1 MNLREELGL
10 TTKTSSQDIET
21 EKQDVGLGI
30 REELGLAPIKKDQK
44 KKRGFASQKLAQPE
58 GFAEDYIGQVSPF
71 MQTGQETPLGRLP
84 KEEVPID
91 GAIEMLGGQEI
102 SKPVRFRE
110 PGFYSMR
117 VTEEQDI
124 ESPFREDFKKSA
136 VPEIRQGKEGDQAT
150 ISGAIKKSIH
160 HYINEFGAGMPGY
173 VGEKILGEPVVEEA
187 KGLEKIPVGVAGTA
201 GFIGGLP
208 GQLFKSVI
216 KGITEVAPKLAL
228 KTGEGMTKRVL
239 KGAAKEAPA
248 FGIASML
255 SQTGEA
261 LKQNNLEDSLDVL
274 GNAFAGGAVT
284 GSIFAGSRG
293 VWARDVKDRVMRM
306 AVGLTLLN
314 ASRGTHP
321 FDDRDLTDKIYESGI
336 DAFFLW
342 KGIPKEFIKSENKI
356 AKEVKEQGLEKDLK
370 IVTKEG
376 VKKGTNIYE
385 KLSTEAIER
394 DAKIGVELAQIEL
407 ARRIDKTKKA
417 AKVEDD
423 VPVELGEVKVVKAK
437 TVSKDG
443 KYLKET
449 KKLKKEI
456 GDEKYYEVLNSLGIE
471 KANQVRGKKDKA
483 TVLKALK
490 ESKGKLKEVES
501 KEPKEVKEVKEETIE
516 EWIDKR
522 TYPLTP
528 ISKVPLKFKTD
539 RFKSEFE
546 GDTEAVRD
554 KWIKDKTHPLKPISK
569 SKEFKTKKRATEFME
584 KEHSDGKF
592 EVVKLGK
599 AKWGLKPKEVEKVE
613 GIPELTNTVEALAF
627 GKRATPEQNKELKR
641 LRNESE
647 KKSEVLRKEF
657 RATHSKEAGEAA
669 QKEAVKGQFFREAL
683 EWKEG
688 EKIMK
693 EVRSNLGLEP
703 IELGEPKPK
712 PKPKSKPKSKTEPK
726 KSKIV
731 EASEELTYGEK
742 FPTGNIKDVDAFRE
756 GITKDIKAFRKG
768 AKIDI
773 DKIEKDADRLLF
785 SREYEDF
792 KHEKDY
798 ESFTKSNDKLF
809 DLIQKIKKEKD
820 LKTFEKKIEDKPEKE
835 MVLDSLGGQQIYEKS
850 VKSLDKIV
858 KKVKGRVIKTLN
870 SSQTQILKD
879 IMHLHTKD
887 MIEADFTYSKGIM
900 WKELGKEPKKK
911 FDLNPQTSDTVK
923 ADTTNLKDVKDSS
936 IKSIMFDP
944 IFLVKGK
951 RIKPT
956 KSKMVS
962 RFGGFKTIDDLWA
975 YNKKSLSEFHRV
987 LKPGGKLVV
996 KTQDII
1002 QKQAFFTSS
1011 EMYNHAVA
1019 AGFKPIDRFIYVRS
1033 SRMPLAP
1040 NIKEQKHA
1048 RKAHVDFWVFEKPKI
1063 SYKHPK
1069 ESGISFDFMGG
1080 QQAYES
1086 LGRIS
1091 RGIILEGK
1099 VKYGEFRTRMKEIVG
1114 KNWNSVKD
1122 FVRQAW
1128 IEAKE
1133 SKGAP
1138 KETTFDSLGGQ
1149 QIYDKVINR
1158 LSSKSGEQRKLTKEA
1173 IKKRDEKI
1181 GKATKV
1187 DLDDINQIGTAKG
1200 FSKSEIKKIADNT
1213 FGWKTKVENLS
1224 KEDADILKLKLAKLE
1239 PKEVLE
1245 NEKLIYD
1252 NKSVLDSTKEN
1263 FKKKVKLYDLDD
1275 AELSDYITISKGEKK
1290 SLNNSDV
1297 NNIISMIKT
1306 VNDIRADKG
1315 RVIWGYLAPAKRIFG
1330 EKFMVKWREA
1340 TVKKLEHETPHIL
1353 KTIRLVDDLK
1363 ERSLKDITKYFEKGL
1378 SAKDLSPAELK
1389 AVKGIREVYNDL
1401 WGVFGIEKYIKSYS
1415 PRLPKFENRQDMID
1429 WTFSRK
1435 GVKEFDF
1442 WAEHERTGELWN
1454 GELNAKKLLLRY
1466 IRTGFAKK
1474 FYGEA
1479 LEKVKPIMSGMS
1491 KERRQMANKWI
1502 DTVIRKQP
1510 TAGEVVANR
1519 AIRKVLKTA
1528 GVKVDENKRYFK
1540 DLVGE
1545 ALDLNYSAYMGLRP
1559 KLAMRNLTQQW
1570 LIANEYGYGS
1580 YLKGRTG
1587 KYQDSVKRAL
1597 ENSDVY
1603 KLRKKQYLVMEEK
1616 IDKISDIPSEIR
1628 QKMMWFYRM
1637 ADLDNVETAFATGY
1651 LKAKSLHPNM
1661 TEGYAIRAGDKAVHN
1676 TQWGYGIDL
1685 PYMFKTPGGKFVG
1698 QYMSWPIWYLDHIG
1712 RIVKERH
1719 GAKAARTIVQAAVIG
1734 MIAKN
1739 TDFDYTRT
1747 VLLGAMPTALGYGPQ
1762 SVLNFVKLVNSFGTW
1777 DSKKIE
1783 HASKEAGDIILGLV
1797 PGYLAAKDIKEL
1809 GESGDVSKYLLYEK
1823 KKKKTKGGL
1832 KGL

>member
-21 EKQDVGLGI
+21 EKQDVELGI

-44 KKRGFASQKLAQPE
+44 KKRGFVSQKLAQPE

-71 MQTGQETPLGRLP
+71 MQTGQESPLGRLP

-110 PGFYSMR
+110 PGFYSR
-117 VTEEQDI
+117 GVTEEQDI
-124 ESPFREDFKKSA
+124 ESPFREDFKKSV

-187 KGLEKIPVGVAGTA
+187 KGLEKIPVGMAGTA

-261 LKQNNLEDSLDVL
+261 LKQDNLEDSLDVL

-423 VPVELGEVKVVKAK
+423 IPTELGEVKVVKAK

-449 KKLKKEI
+449 KKLKKEV

-490 ESKGKLKEVES
+490 ESKEKS
-501 KEPKEVKEVKEETIE
+501 KEIESKEVKEETRD
-516 EWIDKR
+516 EWIEKR
-522 TYPLTP
+522 THPLIPT
-528 ISKVPLKFKTD
+528 SKVPLKFKTKK
-539 RFKSEFE
+539 FKHEFE
-546 GDTEAVRD
+546 GDPEDVVN
-554 KWIKDKTHPLKPISK
+554 KWIKDRTHPLKPIPKASAEFKTKKRAIEFMGNKEGFEVVKLGKAKWGLREKK
-569 SKEFKTKKRATEFME
+569 SEKVEETPFLKKGEVTPTEFKTKKRATEFME

-712 PKPKSKPKSKTEPK
+712 SKPKSKTEPK

-809 DLIQKIKKEKD
+809 DLIQKVKEEKGLKLFERSIKKEKD
-820 LKTFEKKIEDKPEKE
+820 V
-835 MVLDSLGGQQIYEKS
+835 VLDSLGGQQIYE
-850 VKSLDKIV
+850 
-858 KKVKGRVIKTLN
+858 
-870 SSQTQILKD
+870 
-879 IMHLHTKD
+879 
-887 MIEADFTYSKGIM
+887 
-900 WKELGKEPKKK
+900 
-911 FDLNPQTSDTVK
+911 
-923 ADTTNLKDVKDSS
+923 
-936 IKSIMFDP
+936 
-944 IFLVKGK
+944 
-951 RIKPT
+951 
-956 KSKMVS
+956 
-962 RFGGFKTIDDLWA
+962 
-975 YNKKSLSEFHRV
+975 
-987 LKPGGKLVV
+987 
-996 KTQDII
+996 
-1002 QKQAFFTSS
+1002 
-1011 EMYNHAVA
+1011 
-1019 AGFKPIDRFIYVRS
+1019 
-1033 SRMPLAP
+1033 
-1040 NIKEQKHA
+1040 
-1048 RKAHVDFWVFEKPKI
+1048 
-1063 SYKHPK
+1063 
-1069 ESGISFDFMGG
+1069 
-1080 QQAYES
+1080 
-1086 LGRIS
+1086 
-1091 RGIILEGK
+1091 
-1099 VKYGEFRTRMKEIVG
+1099 
-1114 KNWNSVKD
+1114 
-1122 FVRQAW
+1122 
-1128 IEAKE
+1128 
-1133 SKGAP
+1133 
-1138 KETTFDSLGGQ
+1138 
-1149 QIYDKVINR
+1149 KVINR
-1158 LSSKSGEQRKLTKEA
+1158 LSSKSGEQRKLTREA

-1187 DLDDINQIGTAKG
+1187 DLDDINQMGKAKG

-1213 FGWKTKVENLS
+1213 FGWRTKVENLS
-1224 KEDADILKLKLAKLE
+1224 REDADILKLKLAKLE

-1363 ERSLKDITKYFEKGL
+1363 ERSLNDITKYFEKGL

-1777 DSKKIE
+1777 DSKKIKN
-1783 HASKEAGDIILGLV
+1783 ASKEAGDIILGLV

-1809 GESGDVSKYLLYEK
+1809 GESRDVSKYLLYEK
-1823 KKKKTKGGL
+1823 KKGKPKGGL